1 MRASRL
7 IVATF
12 LIPVA
17 ALFAYYVALLW
28 DRDSG
33 VIDSNGSAMG
43 VLVILGSVLGVSRVA
58 QDESWAG
65 RAAMS
70 IALACAYFMLTWS
83 VYGDSVMSP
92 DASPHLVWFGLC
104 VAAFMPAVVIVPA
117 SSWAWESYRRRSFE
131 GTEAL

>member
-12 LIPVA
+12 LIPIA

-104 VAAFMPAVVIVPA
+104 VAAFMPAVVIVAA